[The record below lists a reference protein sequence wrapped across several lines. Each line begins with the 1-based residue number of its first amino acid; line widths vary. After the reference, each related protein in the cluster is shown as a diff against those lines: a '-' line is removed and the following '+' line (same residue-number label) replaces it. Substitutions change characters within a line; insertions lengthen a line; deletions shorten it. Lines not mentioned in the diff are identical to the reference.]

1 MEAVSGDTA
10 EVTNTGQSDIEQT
23 VDEFIHS
30 FTAQGNLATDAHA
43 LTQLEVCNR
52 LTSLGNNGLLTGN
65 DGKVTYTVTVTDEQG
80 NPISGMMVQ
89 LCKDACIPA
98 VVDANGT
105 ATWTVA
111 EDDYKVSFLNLPDGY
126 TYTTEE
132 TEFYFADGETSMT
145 IVLKAEA

>member
-1 MEAVSGDTA
+1 MKKVLLILLSISLLLCLCACGSDQTPTEATVPSDPTENTTEA
-10 EVTNTGQSDIEQT
+10 TNPTDAT
-23 VDEFIHS
+23 VD
-30 FTAQGNLATDAHA
+30 
-43 LTQLEVCNR
+43 
-52 LTSLGNNGLLTGN
+52 

-80 NPISGMMVQ
+80 NPLISTMLQ

-111 EDDYKVSFLNLPDGY
+111 EDDYKVSFLDLPDGY
-126 TYTTEE
+126 TYTTDQ